1 MIIIG
6 VKNNKIFKIPLPKN
20 VEGNYL
26 IKDTYG
32 NTIGY
37 IAAENNSWVV
47 YPNQDYSLIYNGT
60 TTQKAAIEELSQFY
74 IKNILDGSTCV
85 LVASPTIET
94 NVIEV
99 KPKKSKLTIGNAAT
113 CDICYKS
120 ELINPLHAT
129 ITHAKDRWYVECASN
144 SYIFVDDRLAKR
156 KRLNHGDLMYL
167 YGLKIVCLCDFIV
180 LMNSS
185 KANQL
190 VLSSE
195 SFEKRQPISQEVKK
209 ESFAL
214 QTEYEVF
221 NPHEQFLRSPRFKT
235 TVTHQKI
242 KLTSPPDSQN
252 QQIQPGILTIG
263 PQLTMMLSS
272 VIGMFTTLTNIA
284 NGNQT
289 LSASMPSLILT
300 GVTMVSALFWP
311 SVTRKWNKRENKRRE
326 LIRIR
331 SYRRY
336 LDKKEKEI
344 LNIISNQK
352 QILLENNVTLEQ
364 CQQIIYQRKRNLWER
379 TIEDDDFLTARIGVG
394 FVKPDIDIDYDEDD
408 FTMKDD
414 VLKDEL
420 KDLVKKFDY
429 VEEAPLN
436 FSFLNNRISAI
447 VGNYGILQSFF
458 ESIILQ
464 IMTFHLYSEL
474 KIVILTNEA
483 HANDWD
489 FIKFLPHC
497 WDNSRTRRFIA
508 ATIDEKKKIASY
520 LESVIKEREE
530 LLDPQGK
537 KNNAD
542 NAQLVDEF
550 AYKKFGCYF
559 LIITDDISSCRHLE
573 VINKILDMKENLGFS
588 MIIKN
593 DRITNLPNQC
603 TTFMNINEDVS
614 GMFGNEL
621 NVNEQKQFKA
631 DLNRTVN
638 VEDCVEKVAN
648 IYVKVP
654 KEKHELPKSI
664 GFMEMYGVGNVEQFN
679 SLDRWSSNNPV
690 VSLSVP
696 VGIDQNGDL
705 FNMDIH
711 EKAYGPHGLVA
722 GTTGSGKSEWII
734 TYILS
739 LSVNFSPLE
748 VQFVLIDYKGGGLAG
763 SFENKE
769 TGIRLPHLIGTITNL
784 DKSEIRRSL
793 ASLDAESKRRQR
805 MFNEAREK
813 LNDSSMNIYKYQQ
826 YYRKGMLDEP
836 LSHLFLISDEFAE
849 LKSQEPEFLDQ
860 LVSIARIGRS
870 LGIHLILATQKPAG
884 VVDEQMWS
892 NSRFKVCLRVQDKQD
907 SVDMI
912 KCDDAAYLKQTGAF
926 YFQVG
931 LNEFFG
937 LGQSAYAGAKYKP
950 TSILKKKIETSLDVV
965 DRTGEI
971 IDTVDYIEQ
980 ENQNTS
986 NVHGEELLNIIMY
999 LSELAK
1005 KQNINARKL
1014 WLDAIPEKIYV
1025 DNIKNKYGFQRVP
1038 YYISPIV
1045 GEYDNPYQQLQKELK
1060 ITLNES
1066 NIYIAGLSGSGKE
1079 QFLQSMIYSTITN
1092 YTPKEVNMY
1101 VCDFGAETLGMFE
1114 NAPHIGDIVYASDKT
1129 KFENLNRFI
1138 KKEIKERRARY
1149 REYGGNFD
1157 GYTKYSKIK
1166 DSLMLIVI
1174 NDIGY
1179 VRENYQEIFEELE
1192 STLMESA
1199 KYGIIFIETALEPTL
1214 HKSKILNTFKKYIL
1228 KFAPGDYESALGMKA
1243 RGINPKDL
1251 KGRGLTEIDGE
1262 IFEFQT
1268 ASICEEEKMQQSV
1281 KMVCDKLSEAY
1292 QMKVKPIPSIPT
1304 AINMSVLDKNVIDI
1318 SNVCVGFSVS
1328 SIEPIYFNF
1337 QKNQG
1342 TLVLGSKKTQLRNY
1356 MKVMNEELDIVAE
1369 KGTKVYLFDAE
1380 DTFKTE
1386 HYNKLTYVDTS
1397 EIQNTINNL
1406 IIFINGEYDKFSAL
1420 ENKQEYKAP
1429 SRSLIVLYGITQ
1441 IYRIIGDKIADMLI
1455 DVFAKARELSLFDFL
1470 IIDLANEIKEI
1481 QRHRTITQ
1489 LFIESNGVCIG
1500 NSSDNQMIID
1510 INSKDIRVKDA
1521 LLDHEGY
1528 IVERGK
1534 GKFSQI
1540 LQFEREEEE
1549 DDKL

>member
-1 MIIIG
+1 MIVIG
-6 VKNNKIFKIPLPKN
+6 IKNNKIFKISLPDSI
-20 VEGNYL
+20 EGNYL
-26 IKDTYG
+26 IKDNNG
-32 NTIGY
+32 ITIGY
-37 IAAENNSWVV
+37 IAAESNNWII
-47 YPNQDYSLIYNGT
+47 YPNQDYVLSYNDNIV
-60 TTQKAAIEELSQFY
+60 QKAPVEEASQF
-74 IKNILDGSTCV
+74 ILKNTIDGSISV
-85 LVASPTIET
+85 LIASPTIES
-94 NVIEV
+94 NPIEI
-99 KPKKSKLTIGNAAT
+99 KPRKGKITIGSSANT
-113 CDICYKS
+113 DICYS
-120 ELINPLHAT
+120 SRFINPLHAT
-129 ITHAKDRWYVECASN
+129 ITHDKDRWYIECESN
-144 SYIFVDDRLAKR
+144 SYIFVDDRLARR
-156 KRLNHGDLMYL
+156 KRLNHGDVIYI

-180 LMNSS
+180 LMNSV
-185 KANQL
+185 KANKL
-190 VLSSE
+190 VLNND
-195 SFEKRQPISQEVKK
+195 SFEKRPTISQEIKK

-221 NPHEQFLRSPRFKT
+221 NEKEQFLRSPRFKT
-235 TVTHQKI
+235 SINHQKI
-242 KLTSPPDSQN
+242 KLTSPPDSQT
-252 QQIQPGILTIG
+252 QQIQPSILTVG

-272 VIGMFTTLTNIA
+272 IIGMFTTLTNVA
-284 NGNQT
+284 SGNQT
-289 LSASMPSLILT
+289 LAASMPTLILT
-300 GVTMVSALFWP
+300 SVTMISALFWP
-311 SVTRKWNKRENKRRE
+311 SVTRKWNKRENKRKE
-326 LIRIR
+326 LMRIR
-331 SYRRY
+331 SYRNY
-336 LDKKEKEI
+336 LSKKEKDI

-379 TIEDDDFLTARIGVG
+379 TLEDTDFLTVRIGVG
-394 FVKPDIDIDYDEDD
+394 FIKPDIEIEYDEQD
-408 FTMKDD
+408 FTIKDD

-420 KDLVKKFDY
+420 DELVKKFDY

-436 FSFLNNRISAI
+436 FSFLKNRVSAI
-447 VGNYGILQSFF
+447 VGNYGILQPFF
-458 ESIILQ
+458 ESILLQ

-474 KIVILTNEA
+474 KIIVLTSEN
-483 HANDWD
+483 HSNDWN

-508 ATIDEKKKIASY
+508 ATIDEKKKMASY

-530 LLDPQGK
+530 ALNPDGK
-537 KNNAD
+537 KDSNN
-542 NAQLVDEF
+542 QQYDEF
-550 AYKKFGCYF
+550 AYKKFGCYY
-559 LIITDDISSCRHLE
+559 LIITDDIASCRHLD

-588 MIIKN
+588 IIIKN

-603 TTFMNINEDVS
+603 TTFMNINEETS

-621 NVNEQKQFKA
+621 NVGEQKQFKA
-631 DLNRTVN
+631 DLNKTVN
-638 VEDCVEKVAN
+638 VEDCVEKIAN

-793 ASLDAESKRRQR
+793 ASLEAESKRRQR

-826 YYRKGMLDEP
+826 YFRKGMLDEP

-849 LKSQEPEFLDQ
+849 LKSQEPEFLEQ

-950 TSILKKKIETSLDVV
+950 TSILQKKIDTSLDVV
-965 DRTGEI
+965 DRTGEVLN
-971 IDTVDYIEQ
+971 TVDYIEQ
-980 ENQNTS
+980 EVHDNS

-999 LSELAK
+999 LSDIAK

-1014 WLDAIPEKIYV
+1014 WLDAMPEIIYV
-1025 DNIKNKYGFQRVP
+1025 DNLKAKYGFKRTP
-1038 YYISPIV
+1038 YHLTPII
-1045 GEYDNPYQQLQKELK
+1045 GEYDNPYQQLQQLLK
-1060 ITLNES
+1060 VDLNDS
-1066 NIYIAGLSGSGKE
+1066 NIYVAGLSGSGKE
-1079 QFLQSMIYSTITN
+1079 KLLQSMIYSIITN
-1092 YTPKEVNMY
+1092 YTPQEVNIY
-1101 VCDFGAETLGMFE
+1101 ICDFGAETLGMFD
-1114 NAPHIGDIVYASDKT
+1114 NAPHVGDIVYASDKV
-1129 KFENLNRFI
+1129 KLENLNRFI
-1138 KKEIKERRARY
+1138 KKEIKNRRSRY
-1149 REYGGNFD
+1149 REYGGN
-1157 GYTKYSKIK
+1157 YESYINYSQAK
-1166 DSLMLIVI
+1166 DNLMVVII
-1174 NDIGY
+1174 NDIGFI
-1179 VRENYQEIFEELE
+1179 RENYQDIFDDLE
-1192 STLMESA
+1192 NTFIESA
-1199 KYGIIFIETALEPTL
+1199 KYGVIFVETALEATL
-1214 HKSKILNTFKKYIL
+1214 HKTKVLNTFKKYIL
-1228 KFAPGDYESALGMKA
+1228 KFAPGEYESALGMKA
-1243 RGINPKDL
+1243 KGINPKDL

-1268 ASICEEEKMQQSV
+1268 ASICDEEKLQQSV
-1281 KMVCDKLSEAY
+1281 KFVCKKLSEAY
-1292 QMKVKPIPSIPT
+1292 KTKAPKIPKIPN
-1304 AINMSVLDKNVIDI
+1304 AINLDVLDKNILDI
-1318 SNVCVGFSVS
+1318 NNICVGYSVA
-1328 SIEPIYFNF
+1328 SIEPVFFNL

-1342 TLVLGSKKTQLRNY
+1342 TLIIGSKKTQLRNY
-1356 MKVMNEELDIVAE
+1356 MKVMNQELDIVSE
-1369 KGTKVYLFDAE
+1369 KGTKVYLFDPE
-1380 DTFKTE
+1380 DTFKVE
-1386 HYNKLTYVDTS
+1386 KYNKLTYVEMS

-1406 IIFINGEYDKFSAL
+1406 IIYINGEYEKFSNL
-1420 ENKQEYKAP
+1420 QDKSKYEVP
-1429 SRSLIVLYGITQ
+1429 SRSLLVFYGVTQ
-1441 IYRIIGDKIADMLI
+1441 IYRILGDKVTDML
-1455 DVFAKARELSLFDFL
+1455 VEAFAHARELLLFDFL
-1470 IIDLANEIKEI
+1470 MIDLANDIKEI
-1481 QRHRTITQ
+1481 QRHRTLTQ
-1489 LFIESNGVCIG
+1489 MFIESNGVCIG
-1500 NSSDNQMIID
+1500 NTVENQMILEM
-1510 INSKDIRVKDA
+1510 NSRDIRVKDA
-1521 LLDHEGY
+1521 LIDHEGY
-1528 IVERGK
+1528 IIEKGK
-1534 GKFSQI
+1534 GLLAQV
-1540 LQFEREEEE
+1540 LQFEGDESEEE
-1549 DDKL
+1549 D

>member
-1 MIIIG
+1 MIIVG
-6 VKNNKIFKIPLPKN
+6 VKNNKIFKIPLPDN

-26 IKDTYG
+26 IKDNFGT
-32 NTIGY
+32 TVGY
-37 IAAENNSWVV
+37 IVAEENAWVV
-47 YPNQDYSLIYNGT
+47 YPNQDYLLSYNENFV
-60 TTQKAAIEELSQFY
+60 QKAKIEELSQFI
-74 IKNILDGSTCV
+74 IKSSIDGSVSV
-85 LVASPTIET
+85 LVASPTIEL
-94 NVIEV
+94 NSIEV
-99 KPKKSKLTIGNAAT
+99 KPKKSKITIGNAPNS
-113 CDICYKS
+113 DICYKT
-120 ELINPLHAT
+120 EFINPLHAT
-129 ITHAKDRWYVECASN
+129 ITHDKDRWYIECANN
-144 SYIFVDDRLAKR
+144 SYIFVDERLARR
-156 KRLNHGDLMYL
+156 KRLNHGDVIYL
-167 YGLKIVCLCDFIV
+167 YGLKIVCLCDFII
-180 LMNSS
+180 LMNSV
-185 KANQL
+185 KTNQL
-190 VLSSE
+190 ILNNE
-195 SFEKRQPISQEVKK
+195 SFEKRAPITQEVKK

-214 QTEYEVF
+214 QTEFEVF
-221 NPHEQFLRSPRFKT
+221 DSKEQFLRSPRFKT
-235 TVTHQKI
+235 SVTHQKI

-252 QQIQPGILTIG
+252 QQIQPTILTIG

-272 VIGMFTTLTNIA
+272 VIGMFTTLTNVA
-284 NGNQT
+284 SGNQT
-289 LSASMPSLILT
+289 LAASMPTLILT
-300 GVTMVSALFWP
+300 SVTMVSALFWP
-311 SVTRKWNKRENKRRE
+311 TVTRKWNKRENKRRE
-326 LIRIR
+326 IIRIR
-331 SYRRY
+331 SYRNY
-336 LDKKEKEI
+336 LAKKEKDI

-379 TIEDDDFLTARIGVG
+379 TIEDNDFLTARIGVG
-394 FVKPDIDIDYDEDD
+394 FIQPDIEIEYDEQD
-408 FTMKDD
+408 FTIKDD
-414 VLKDEL
+414 ILKDEL
-420 KDLVKKFDY
+420 NELVKKFDY

-436 FSFLNNRISAI
+436 FSFLKNRISAI
-447 VGNYGILQSFF
+447 VGNYGILQPFF
-458 ESIILQ
+458 ESILLQ

-474 KIVILTNEA
+474 KIIILTSES
-483 HANDWD
+483 HANDWN

-508 ATIDEKKKIASY
+508 ATIDEKKKVANY
-520 LESVIKEREE
+520 LENVINEREE
-530 LLDPQGK
+530 ILNPQGK
-537 KNNAD
+537 KDKESNQ
-542 NAQLVDEF
+542 QLDEF
-550 AYKKFGCYF
+550 AYKKFGCYY
-559 LIITDDISSCRHLE
+559 LIITDDIASCRHLD

-603 TTFMNINEDVS
+603 TTFMNINEETS

-621 NVNEQKQFKA
+621 NIGEQKQFKA
-631 DLNRTVN
+631 DLNKTVN
-638 VEDCVEKVAN
+638 VEDCVEKIAN

-769 TGIRLPHLIGTITNL
+769 TGVRLPHLIGTITNL

-793 ASLDAESKRRQR
+793 ASLEAESKRRQR

-965 DRTGEI
+965 DRTGEVI
-971 IDTVDYIEQ
+971 NTVDIIEQ
-980 ENQNTS
+980 DNQATS

-999 LSELAK
+999 LSDLAK

-1014 WLDAIPEKIYV
+1014 WLDSIPEMIYV
-1025 DNIKNKYGFQRVP
+1025 DNIKAKYGFKRVP
-1038 YYISPIV
+1038 FHITPII
-1045 GEYDNPYQQLQKELK
+1045 GEYDNPYQQLQQVLK
-1060 ITLNES
+1060 MDLNDS
-1066 NIYIAGLSGSGKE
+1066 NVYIAGLSGSGKE
-1079 QFLQSMIYSTITN
+1079 KLLQSMIYSTITN
-1092 YTPKEVNMY
+1092 YTPQEVNLY
-1101 VCDFGAETLGMFE
+1101 ICDFGAETLGMFE
-1114 NAPHIGDIVYASDKT
+1114 DAPHVGDIVYANDKV
-1129 KFENLNRFI
+1129 KLENLNRFI
-1138 KKEIKERRARY
+1138 KKEIKERRSRY
-1149 REYGGNFD
+1149 REYGGN
-1157 GYTKYSKIK
+1157 YESYIKYSQAK
-1166 DSLMLIVI
+1166 DNILVVVI
-1174 NDIGY
+1174 NDIGF
-1179 VRENYQEIFEELE
+1179 VRDNYQDIFEDFEN
-1192 STLMESA
+1192 TFIESA
-1199 KYGIIFIETALEPTL
+1199 KYGVIFVETALEPTL
-1214 HKSKILNTFKKYIL
+1214 HKTKVLNTFKKYVL
-1228 KFAPGDYESALGMKA
+1228 KFAPGEYESVLGIKA
-1243 RGINPKDL
+1243 KGINPKDL
-1251 KGRGLTEIDGE
+1251 KGRGLTDIDDT

-1268 ASICEEEKMQQSV
+1268 ASICDDEKLQQSV
-1281 KMVCDKLSEAY
+1281 KYVCKKLSEAY
-1292 QMKVKPIPSIPT
+1292 QSKAPKIPKIPN
-1304 AINMSVLDKNVIDI
+1304 AINMEVLNKEVIDI
-1318 SNVCVGFSVS
+1318 TNICMGYSVA
-1328 SIEPIYFNF
+1328 SIGPIYFNL

-1342 TLVLGSKKTQLRNY
+1342 TLIIGSKKTQLRNY
-1356 MKVMNEELDIVAE
+1356 MKVMNQQLDISAE
-1369 KGTKVYLFDAE
+1369 KGTKVYLFDPE
-1380 DTFKTE
+1380 DSFKSE
-1386 HYNKLTYVDTS
+1386 KYNKLTYVEMS

-1406 IIFINGEYDKFSAL
+1406 IIYTTGEYEKYTKLTDKS
-1420 ENKQEYKAP
+1420 KYKAP
-1429 SRSLIVLYGITQ
+1429 ARSLIVLYGATQ
-1441 IYRIIGDKIADMLI
+1441 IYRIIGDKITDKLV
-1455 DVFAKARELSLFDFL
+1455 DVFAHARELALFDFL
-1470 IIDLANEIKEI
+1470 VVDTANDIKEI

-1489 LFIESNGVCIG
+1489 MFIESNGVCIG
-1500 NSSDNQMIID
+1500 NTAENQMILD
-1510 INSKDIRVKDA
+1510 MNTRDIRVKDA
-1521 LLDHEGY
+1521 LVDREGY
-1528 IVERGK
+1528 IIEKGK
-1534 GKFSQI
+1534 GKLSQV
-1540 LQFEREEEE
+1540 LQYEGDEEEE
-1549 DDKL
+1549 DNL